1 MRTRARFASL
11 LMLLLSL
18 SLLLRRTLSLECLCS
33 PRLPLQHAVVSHAV
47 VSHAVVSH
55 AVVSPPPAGLRVSA
69 RRHAGVLGLAA
80 LVGAYPYDVPNWMPE
95 ILVLLAQVLHC
106 KALMRRLPQC

>member
-33 PRLPLQHAVVSHAV
+33 PRLPLQ
-47 VSHAVVSH
+47 HAVVSH